1 MNQFHIW
8 KASLAWIWY
17 ANKNLNWNTIVKIE
31 MTIEKTVKYYLSGTK
46 QIYYTV
52 AGKVSK
58 YNFT

>member
-1 MNQFHIW
+1 
-8 KASLAWIWY
+8 
-17 ANKNLNWNTIVKIE
+17 

>member
-1 MNQFHIW
+1 
-8 KASLAWIWY
+8 
-17 ANKNLNWNTIVKIE
+17 
-31 MTIEKTVKYYLSGTK
+31 MTVKTVKYYLSGTK